1 MEQQRNPE
9 GERPQSQPNEELPP
23 DITKFHQ
30 LLFDFEH
37 EIDQHGWDQPPA
49 LFALNHVDDHV
60 VGIHQMHPRGLANH
74 AGILVEAVTE
84 VLSAPEI
91 SQDLPTILGPGY
103 FGLLLTFEGW
113 GRYGEAAA
121 TTDTNRSLADQVG
134 SVECRVLLLRTVNGQ
149 QLMLRRIRGQ
159 EPTLA
164 PQGAM
169 GGALV
174 DVLDV
179 LSTNLDEALRRTK
192 S

>member
-1 MEQQRNPE
+1 MEQQPCNPE
-9 GERPQSQPNEELPP
+9 GEQSLPSKELPP
-23 DITKFHQ
+23 DITRFHQ

-37 EIDQHGWDQPPA
+37 EIDQRGWDQPPS
-49 LFALNHVDDHV
+49 LFALNHVDDDM
-60 VGIHQMHPRGLANH
+60 VGIRPMHPRGFADH

-84 VLSAPEI
+84 VLGAPEL
-91 SQDLPTILGPGY
+91 SEDLPTILGPGY

-113 GRYGEAAA
+113 GRHGEAAA
-121 TTDTNRSLADQVG
+121 TTDPNRSLADQVG
-134 SVECRVLLLRTVNGQ
+134 SAECRVLLLHTVYGQ
-149 QLMLRRIRGQ
+149 HLMLQRIRGQ

-169 GGALV
+169 TGPLV